1 MKKGSGKSIR
11 RLAATFILKQNTTS
25 VSPSRLLIL
34 NVSAKPVDRLK
45 PILAKDSP
53 PAKRRARGEIHDR
66 YVVTIVSRQS
76 TPSPPA
82 FG

>member
-34 NVSAKPVDRLK
+34 NVSATPVDRLK
-45 PILAKDSP
+45 PILAKKDVALSG
-53 PAKRRARGEIHDR
+53 RSIH
-66 YVVTIVSRQS
+66 RQR
-76 TPSPPA
+76 